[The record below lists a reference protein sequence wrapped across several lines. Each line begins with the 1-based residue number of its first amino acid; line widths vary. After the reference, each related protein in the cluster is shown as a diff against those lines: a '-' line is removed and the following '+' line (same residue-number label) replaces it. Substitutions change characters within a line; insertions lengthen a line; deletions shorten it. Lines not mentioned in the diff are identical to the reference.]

1 MHGSKYSIQRFHVI
15 RWLWFRL
22 SLGYQRN
29 ISRNLKGDNTNDV
42 KSINKLKTKSSGNRC
57 RWSMKN
63 WEAFILTVNW
73 ENAAD
78 KREKIIIKWIGSVT
92 DDIQTSGAELL
103 IDL

>member
-1 MHGSKYSIQRFHVI
+1 MSLKYE
-15 RWLWFRL
+15 
-22 SLGYQRN
+22 
-29 ISRNLKGDNTNDV
+29 
-42 KSINKLKTKSSGNRC
+42 
-57 RWSMKN
+57 N